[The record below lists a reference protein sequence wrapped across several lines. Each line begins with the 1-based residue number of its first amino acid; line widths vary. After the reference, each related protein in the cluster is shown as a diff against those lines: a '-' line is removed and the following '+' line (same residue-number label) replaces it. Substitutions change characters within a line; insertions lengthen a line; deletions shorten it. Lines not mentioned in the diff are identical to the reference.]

1 MVDDIGGALLAVMAI
16 ALARALTGFDARTP
30 RGLSAARPAP
40 A

>member
-1 MVDDIGGALLAVMAI
+1 MAI

-30 RGLSAARPAP
+30 RRLSTARPAP